1 MELSLFLKK
10 KENNRRRYR
19 KAEKNG
25 KNYKIVSSKYH
36 SISKKVTQLIASQ
49 LSIIESN
56 ATRRLKQSGNAAKAP
71 VLKFLLALAPSGE
84 IVVE

>member
-1 MELSLFLKK
+1 MQFSISDYENIGSKSQYRMQDHKIGIITFKKK

-36 SISKKVTQLIASQ
+36 SISKK
-49 LSIIESN
+49 
-56 ATRRLKQSGNAAKAP
+56 ATDMCFTIKYY
-71 VLKFLLALAPSGE
+71 
-84 IVVE
+84 